1 MLMKKISR
9 LFIYILINMIVSV
22 VTTLTVLLIWDIIHS
37 NPKNSPSL
45 SVPVTE
51 ITETIQ
57 NSPSMED
64 QPAEETPP
72 DFVEEGV
79 NVTINAIVGA
89 GNLSVEYVEIRNQS
103 EGPVDLT
110 GWQLNDENDHTF
122 TFPALILNN
131 HGAINVFSQIGN
143 NTVIEL
149 FWQSEIPIWE
159 SGETASLLNASGEIM
174 TTYTIP

>member
-1 MLMKKISR
+1 MKNISR

-22 VTTLTVLLIWDIIHS
+22 VTTLTVLLIWDITHS
-37 NPKNSPSL
+37 NPKDSPISP
-45 SVPVTE
+45 VPVAE
-51 ITETIQ
+51 ITEIIQ
-57 NSPSMED
+57 NTPSMEEH
-64 QPAEETPP
+64 PADGTPL

-110 GWQLNDENDHTF
+110 GWQLQDENDHTF

-131 HGAINVFSQIGN
+131 NGAINVFSQTGT
-143 NTVIEL
+143 NTVIEI
-149 FWQSEIPIWE
+149 FWQSDTPIWE
-159 SGETASLLNASGEIM
+159 SGETASLLNVSGDLM
-174 TTYTIP
+174 TTYSIP